1 MQREVSFCR
10 KGKMS
15 VCTART
21 NQQQIECCFYEKS
34 RFADRCM
41 YFIFE
46 EYCDNLKAQLSA
58 DRSPIRSAT
67 PHASDH
73 PVGR

>member
-15 VCTART
+15 VCTAGTSQR
-21 NQQQIECCFYEKS
+21 QIECRFYEKS

-58 DRSPIRSAT
+58 DQSAPLSP
-67 PHASDH
+67 PEQVVDQ
-73 PVGR
+73 PVSQ

>member
-1 MQREVSFCR
+1 VQREVSFCR

-15 VCTART
+15 ICTART

-46 EYCDNLKAQLSA
+46 EYCDNLKAQLNA
-58 DRSPIRSAT
+58 DRLAIKPR
-67 PHASDH
+67 PHLASDH
-73 PVGR
+73 PFRQ

>member
-1 MQREVSFCR
+1 VQREVSFCR

-21 NQQQIECCFYEKS
+21 NQQQIECHFYEKS

-46 EYCDNLKAQLSA
+46 EYCDNLKAQLNA
-58 DRSPIRSAT
+58 DRLALRSVP
-67 PHASDH
+67 PHASDR
-73 PVGR
+73 PFRQ

>member
-1 MQREVSFCR
+1 MQREVSYCR

-15 VCTART
+15 VCTAT
-21 NQQQIECCFYEKS
+21 SKEQQVECCFYEKS

-46 EYCDNLKAQLSA
+46 EYCDNVKAQLSA
-58 DRSPIRSAT
+58 DRLSLTSRLDGPTKRVY
-67 PHASDH
+67 HQ
-73 PVGR
+73 